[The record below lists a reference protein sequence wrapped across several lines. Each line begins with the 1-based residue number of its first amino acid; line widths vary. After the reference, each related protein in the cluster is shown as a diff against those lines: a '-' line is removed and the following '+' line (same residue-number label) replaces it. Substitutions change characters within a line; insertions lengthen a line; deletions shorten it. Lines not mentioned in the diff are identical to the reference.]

1 MIIARKYDFKHLHSK
16 LNDQFDDIL
25 AMLQNLD
32 KDNFQQYVDM
42 NGINYQSL
50 VALGATSITIGA
62 YTLTVDEFQYLDG
75 LDQALST
82 TDDVTFNDITIT
94 TPSNI
99 YTLSHDSFADYV
111 ANEHID
117 WTNTT
122 QNLSTTGNITI
133 SGTGLIPTIRGSD
146 LFISG
151 VGKFGDSTN
160 NTEFEADGTTKF
172 NGNATVWNDYVTPL
186 TKATFGGAAND
197 PTLTKIFDDGAAS
210 GGVWALVFGDGDE
223 VLVTVQ
229 MPHGWKEGSTIY
241 PHIHFI
247 TLTDVTPTDN
257 FAIEFEYTW
266 CNQIEDFAAN
276 TTLVTVDDI
285 PTLVNSQYLHQLV
298 NIPTA
303 GIDGSGHTISS
314 ILMCRIKRVAAST
327 DNYAGGIAILDFD
340 VHYEI
345 DTVGSR
351 QIITK

>member
-1 MIIARKYDFKHLHSK
+1 MIIARKYDFKPLHPKMNS
-16 LNDQFDDIL
+16 QIDDIL
-25 AMLQNLD
+25 AILENLD
-32 KDNFQQYVDM
+32 NENFQQYVNM
-42 NGINYQSL
+42 EGVNYQSL
-50 VALGATSITIGA
+50 QNLGVTSITIGA
-62 YTLTVDEFQYLDG
+62 YTLNVDEWANLDG
-75 LDQALST
+75 LDQALNT
-82 TDDVTFNDITIT
+82 TSDVTFNDVTIT

-99 YTLSHDSFADYV
+99 YLLSHDAFADFV

-117 WTNTT
+117 WTNAT
-122 QNLSTTGNITI
+122 QSISTTGNITI
-133 SGTGLIPTIRGSD
+133 SGTGLMPKIIGSD

-151 VGKFGDSTN
+151 VGKIGSSAN
-160 NTEFEADGTTKF
+160 NSEFESDGTLKF
-172 NGNATVWNDYVTPL
+172 NGDATVWTDYVTPL

-197 PTLTKIFDDGAAS
+197 PTLTKIFDDGAGS

-229 MPHGWKEGSTIY
+229 MPHSWKLESTIF
-241 PHIHFI
+241 PHIHI
-247 TLTDVTPTDN
+247 VCLTDVTPTDH

-266 CNQIEDFAAN
+266 CDQDEDFAAN
-276 TTLVTVDDI
+276 TTLETIDEIDTGI
-285 PTLVNSQYLHQLV
+285 NTQYKHQLV

-303 GIDGSGHTISS
+303 GIDGTGHTLSS

-351 QIITK
+351 LILTK